1 MLRIIGMEN
10 GVSQVFYFHL
20 AHVHSMK
27 SKVKQVEA
35 CMRELKLHGMVVEA
49 GLQEGQQAYVLTNKA
64 INAINDAMH
73 LMRKRYPEA
82 SEEDIKVKALIFV
95 VLNNMGLVMDKSM
108 LTYMN
113 ILNSLSDWKL
123 IDQQ

>member
-1 MLRIIGMEN
+1 
-10 GVSQVFYFHL
+10 
-20 AHVHSMK
+20 MK
-27 SKVKQVEA
+27 SKVMQA
-35 CMRELKLHGMVVEA
+35 STCMRELKLHGIVVEA

-73 LMRKRYPEA
+73 LMREHYPEA
-82 SEEDIKVKALIFV
+82 SEEDIRVRALIFV
-95 VLNNMGLVMDKSM
+95 VLHNIGLVVDKSM